1 MIVVIFE
8 GKTQVC
14 SSRDIPFLI
23 EGVIRCNKWHQDLPS
38 IFSVDSQVSMD
49 LQKIH
54 QNVAEGQDKSSQ
66 WSGEKL
72 EKVQIMDGG
81 L

>member
-1 MIVVIFE
+1 MELQIKIWKNIVYGLDF
-8 GKTQVC
+8 T
-14 SSRDIPFLI
+14 L
-23 EGVIRCNKWHQDLPS
+23 
-38 IFSVDSQVSMD
+38 MD

-66 WSGEKL
+66 WTREKL

>member
-54 QNVAEGQDKSSQ
+54 QNVEGQDKHH
-66 WSGEKL
+66 SGL
-72 EKVQIMDGG
+72 EK
-81 L
+81 